1 FVRSPR
7 TRTSAP
13 VTDPARRTP
22 RRLRPASRIAFVLRR
37 LRPASRA
44 ALALRHLRPAPSIA
58 FALAGATAAATALPL
73 AAPQITRRFVDDAIG
88 GAGLRHLIMI
98 ALGYLALAAAGQ
110 AARMVTAWLAGRL
123 AWDGTN
129 RLRERLAGHVLGL
142 DLAFHA
148 RHPPGELIERVDGD
162 VAAVAD
168 FVVAFVL
175 DVVAGLLL
183 LGGVLVVVFTV
194 DWRLGA
200 ALLAYC
206 VLAGLGMTGAQRLAV
221 PSATR
226 SRQASAALYGHL
238 EERLAG
244 AEDLRANGAGR
255 HAVGRFHQVA
265 GAWFRAEWH
274 GSRVAGGLLA
284 ATGVAFAAGTA
295 LMLAL
300 AAWLLAAGAVTV
312 GTAVLLFQ
320 YTLMIRMPFERLID
334 QLRQLQ
340 GALAGFARVSDL
352 LAERPVLPEPEAPR
366 PLPASG
372 ALGLRL
378 DDVSFAY
385 PDDGEP
391 VLSSLSITL
400 APGERLGLV
409 GRTGSGKTTL
419 AKLVLRLY
427 DPATG
432 TVEIGGVDLR
442 EADPASL
449 RRRVAVVTQDV
460 RLFAGDVRDNLT
472 LFRPG
477 HDDDRLRAVL
487 AGVGLGP
494 WLDSLPA
501 GLDTEL
507 GAGLGTG
514 LGTGAGAGV
523 GAGVGG
529 VSAGE
534 AQLLAFARAFLAD
547 PGLVVLDEASSRLD
561 PATERH
567 VEESVRRLLDGRTG
581 VLIAHRLSSLAH
593 VDTVAVLDHGKLVEY
608 GRREA
613 LAADPHSRFGRLLDA
628 AGVRR

>member
-1 FVRSPR
+1 MRSPLTR
-7 TRTSAP
+7 TRPHVTS
-13 VTDPARRTP
+13 PARQ
-22 RRLRPASRIAFVLRR
+22 
-37 LRPASRA
+37 
-44 ALALRHLRPAPSIA
+44 ALRHLRPAPRA
-58 FALAGATAAATALPL
+58 ALALGAATAAATALPL
-73 AAPQITRRFVDDAIG
+73 AAPHVTRRFVDDAVA
-88 GAGLRHLIMI
+88 GAGLRHLIVI
-98 ALGYLALAAAGQ
+98 ALGYLGLAAAGQ
-110 AARMVTAWLAGRL
+110 AARMAAAWLAGRL

-129 RLRERLAGHVLGL
+129 RLREHLAGHALGL

-148 RHPPGELIERVDGD
+148 RHSPGELIERVDGD

-183 LGGVLVVVFTV
+183 LAGVLAVVLAV

-206 VLAGLGMTGAQRLAV
+206 LLTGLAMAGAQRLAV

-226 SRQASAALYGHL
+226 SREASAALYGHL

-255 HAVGRFHQVA
+255 HALGRFHQVA

-274 GSRVAGGLLA
+274 GSRIAGGLLA
-284 ATGVAFAAGTA
+284 ATNVAFAAGTA

-300 AAWLLAAGAVTV
+300 AAWLLDAGALTV

-320 YTLMIRMPFERLID
+320 YTLMIRTPFERLID
-334 QLRQLQ
+334 QLRQFQ
-340 GALAGFARVSDL
+340 GALAGFARIGSL
-352 LAERPVLPEPEAPR
+352 LAERPALPVHAAPR

-385 PDDGEP
+385 PDDGESA
-391 VLSSLSITL
+391 LSGITLTL

-419 AKLVLRLY
+419 AKLLLRLY
-427 DPATG
+427 DPTGG
-432 TVEIGGVDLR
+432 TVEIGGLDLR
-442 EADPASL
+442 ECDPESL
-449 RRRVAVVTQDV
+449 RRRVGVVTQDV
-460 RLFAGDVRDNLT
+460 RLFDGSVRDNLT
-472 LFRPG
+472 LFG
-477 HDDDRLRAVL
+477 ALTSAHDDARLLEAL
-487 AGVGLGP
+487 DGVGLGGR
-494 WLDSLPA
+494 LAALPG
-501 GLDTEL
+501 GLDGEP
-507 GAGLGTG
+507 GGL
-514 LGTGAGAGV
+514 
-523 GAGVGG
+523 
-529 VSAGE
+529 SAGE

-547 PGLVVLDEASSRLD
+547 PGLVILDEASSRLD

-567 VEESVRRLLDGRTG
+567 VEDGVRRLLDGRTG

-593 VDTVAVLDHGKLVEY
+593 VDKIAVLERGKLVEY
-608 GRREA
+608 GRRA
-613 LAADPHSRFGRLLDA
+613 DLAADPASRFGRLLDA
-628 AGVRR
+628 AGVSR

>member
-1 FVRSPR
+1 M
-7 TRTSAP
+7 
-13 VTDPARRTP
+13 
-22 RRLRPASRIAFVLRR
+22 
-37 LRPASRA
+37 
-44 ALALRHLRPAPSIA
+44 RHLRPAPRA
-58 FALAGATAAATALPL
+58 ALALGAATAAATALPL
-73 AAPQITRRFVDDAIG
+73 AAPHVTRRFVDDAAG
-88 GAGLRHLIMI
+88 GAGLRHLIVI

-110 AARMVTAWLAGRL
+110 AARMAAAWLAGRL

-129 RLRERLAGHVLGL
+129 RLREHLAGHVLGL

-148 RHPPGELIERVDGD
+148 RHSPGELIERVDGD
-162 VAAVAD
+162 VAAVAE

-183 LGGVLVVVFTV
+183 LAGVLAVVFTV

-206 VLAGLGMTGAQRLAV
+206 LLTGLAMTGAQRLAV

-255 HAVGRFHQVA
+255 HALGRFHQVA

-274 GSRVAGGLLA
+274 GSRIAGALLA
-284 ATGVAFAAGTA
+284 ATNVAFAAGTA

-300 AAWLLAAGAVTV
+300 AAWLLDAGTLTV

-320 YTLMIRMPFERLID
+320 YTLMIRTPFERLID
-334 QLRQLQ
+334 QLRQFQ
-340 GALAGFARVSDL
+340 GALAGFARIGSL
-352 LAERPVLPEPEAPR
+352 LAERPALPVHAAPR

-385 PDDGEP
+385 PDDGETA
-391 VLSSLSITL
+391 LSGITLTL

-409 GRTGSGKTTL
+409 GRTSSGKTTL
-419 AKLVLRLY
+419 AKLLLRLY
-427 DPATG
+427 DPTGG
-432 TVEIGGVDLR
+432 TVGIGGLDLR
-442 EADPASL
+442 ECDPESL
-449 RRRVAVVTQDV
+449 RRRVTVVTQDV
-460 RLFAGDVRDNLT
+460 RLFDGSVRDNLT
-472 LFRPG
+472 LFGALTGPR
-477 HDDDRLRAVL
+477 HDDAHLLEVL
-487 AGVGLGP
+487 AGVGLGG
-494 WLDSLPA
+494 WLAALPG
-501 GLDTEL
+501 GLDGEP
-507 GAGLGTG
+507 GGL
-514 LGTGAGAGV
+514 
-523 GAGVGG
+523 
-529 VSAGE
+529 SAGE

-547 PGLVVLDEASSRLD
+547 PGLVILDEASSRLD

-567 VEESVRRLLDGRTG
+567 VEDAVRRLLDGRTG

-593 VDTVAVLDHGKLVEY
+593 VDKIAVLERGKLVEY
-608 GRREA
+608 GRRA
-613 LAADPHSRFGRLLDA
+613 DLAADPGSRFGRLLDA
-628 AGVRR
+628 AGVTR

>member
-1 FVRSPR
+1 MISPL
-7 TRTSAP
+7 TRTSP
-13 VTDPARRTP
+13 HVDRPARQ
-22 RRLRPASRIAFVLRR
+22 
-37 LRPASRA
+37 
-44 ALALRHLRPAPSIA
+44 ALRHLRPAPRT
-58 FALAGATAAATALPL
+58 ALALTAATAAATALPL

-88 GAGLRHLIMI
+88 GAGPRHLILI
-98 ALGYLALAAAGQ
+98 ALGYLGLAAAGQ
-110 AARMVTAWLAGRL
+110 AARMVTAWLSGRL

-129 RLRERLAGHVLGL
+129 RLREHLTGHALGL

-148 RHPPGELIERVDGD
+148 RHTPGELIERVDGD
-162 VAAVAD
+162 VVAVAD

-183 LGGVLVVVFTV
+183 LAGVLAVVFTV
-194 DWRLGA
+194 DWRLGS

-206 VLAGLGMTGAQRLAV
+206 VPAGLGMAGAQRLAV

-226 SRQASAALYGHL
+226 SREASAALYGHL

-255 HAVGRFHQVA
+255 HAVGRFHEVA
-265 GAWFRAEWH
+265 GSWFRAEWY
-274 GSRVAGGLLA
+274 GSRIAGGLLA

-295 LMLAL
+295 LMLGL
-300 AAWLLAAGAVTV
+300 AAWLLDAGAVTV

-320 YTLMIRMPFERLID
+320 YTLMIRTPFERLID
-334 QLRQLQ
+334 QLRQFQ
-340 GALAGFARVSDL
+340 GALAGFARIGAL
-352 LAERPVLPEPEAPR
+352 LAERPALPAPAAPR
-366 PLPASG
+366 PLPAAG

-378 DDVSFAY
+378 ADVGFAY

-391 VLSSLSITL
+391 ALSGITLTL

-419 AKLVLRLY
+419 AKLLLRLY
-427 DPATG
+427 DPTGG
-432 TVEIGGVDLR
+432 TVEIGGLDLR
-442 EADPASL
+442 EADPESL

-460 RLFAGDVRDNLT
+460 RLFAGSVRDNLT
-472 LFRPG
+472 LFGTLSESRSSTRSGAG

-487 AGVGLGP
+487 DGVGLGG
-494 WLDSLPA
+494 WLAALPG
-501 GLDTEL
+501 GLDGEPGEL
-507 GAGLGTG
+507 
-514 LGTGAGAGV
+514 
-523 GAGVGG
+523 
-529 VSAGE
+529 SAGE

-547 PGLVVLDEASSRLD
+547 PGLVILDEASSRLD

-567 VEESVRRLLDGRTG
+567 VEDGVRRLLDGRTG

-593 VDTVAVLDHGKLVEY
+593 VDKIAVLERGKLVEY
-608 GRREA
+608 GRRTD

-628 AGVRR
+628 AGVSR

>member
-1 FVRSPR
+1 MRSPLTR
-7 TRTSAP
+7 TRPHVAR
-13 VTDPARRTP
+13 PARQ
-22 RRLRPASRIAFVLRR
+22 
-37 LRPASRA
+37 
-44 ALALRHLRPAPSIA
+44 ALRHLRPGPRA
-58 FALAGATAAATALPL
+58 ALALGAATAAATALPL
-73 AAPQITRRFVDDAIG
+73 AAPHVTRRFVDDAAG
-88 GAGLRHLIMI
+88 GAGLRHLIVI

-110 AARMVTAWLAGRL
+110 AARMAAAWLAGRL

-129 RLRERLAGHVLGL
+129 RLREHLAGHVLGL

-148 RHPPGELIERVDGD
+148 RHSPGELIERVDGD

-183 LGGVLVVVFTV
+183 LAGVLAVVFTV

-206 VLAGLGMTGAQRLAV
+206 LLTGLAMTGAQRLAV

-226 SRQASAALYGHL
+226 SREASAALYGHL

-244 AEDLRANGAGR
+244 AEDLRANGAGG
-255 HAVGRFHQVA
+255 HALGRFHQVA

-274 GSRVAGGLLA
+274 GSRIAGGLLA
-284 ATGVAFAAGTA
+284 ATNVAFAAGTA

-300 AAWLLAAGAVTV
+300 AAWLLDAGALTV

-320 YTLMIRMPFERLID
+320 YTLMIRTPFERLID
-334 QLRQLQ
+334 QLRQFQ
-340 GALAGFARVSDL
+340 GALAGFARIGSL
-352 LAERPVLPEPEAPR
+352 LAERPALPVRAVPR

-385 PDDGEP
+385 PDDGETA
-391 VLSSLSITL
+391 LSGITLTL

-419 AKLVLRLY
+419 AKLLLRLY
-427 DPATG
+427 DPTGG
-432 TVEIGGVDLR
+432 TVEIGGLDLR
-442 EADPASL
+442 ECDPESL
-449 RRRVAVVTQDV
+449 RRRVGVVTQDV
-460 RLFAGDVRDNLT
+460 RLFDGSVRDNLT
-472 LFRPG
+472 LFGALTDPR
-477 HDDDRLRAVL
+477 HDDAHLLEVL
-487 AGVGLGP
+487 AGVGLGNWP
-494 WLDSLPA
+494 AALPG
-501 GLDTEL
+501 GLDGEP
-507 GAGLGTG
+507 GGL
-514 LGTGAGAGV
+514 
-523 GAGVGG
+523 
-529 VSAGE
+529 SAGE

-547 PGLVVLDEASSRLD
+547 PGLVILDEASSRLD

-567 VEESVRRLLDGRTG
+567 VEDGVRRLLDGRSG

-593 VDTVAVLDHGKLVEY
+593 VDKIAVLERGKLVEY
-608 GRREA
+608 GRRA
-613 LAADPHSRFGRLLDA
+613 DLAADPGSRFGRLLDA
-628 AGVRR
+628 AGVSR

>member
-1 FVRSPR
+1 MRSPH
-7 TRTSAP
+7 TRTSAHVGNP
-13 VTDPARRTP
+13 
-22 RRLRPASRIAFVLRR
+22 
-37 LRPASRA
+37 
-44 ALALRHLRPAPSIA
+44 ALRHLRPAPRT
-58 FALAGATAAATALPL
+58 ALALTAATAAATALPL
-73 AAPQITRRFVDDAIG
+73 AAPQITRRFVDDAIA
-88 GAGLRHLIMI
+88 GAGPRHLTMI

-110 AARMVTAWLAGRL
+110 AARMITAWLAGRL

-129 RLRERLAGHVLGL
+129 RLRERLAGHALGL

-148 RHPPGELIERVDGD
+148 RHTPGELIERVDGD

-206 VLAGLGMTGAQRLAV
+206 ALAGLGMTGAQRLAV

-226 SRQASAALYGHL
+226 SRQASAALHGHL

-265 GAWFRAEWH
+265 GTWFRAEWH

-300 AAWLLAAGAVTV
+300 TAWLLAAGALTI

-320 YTLMIRMPFERLID
+320 YTLMIRTPFERLID

-340 GALAGFARVSDL
+340 GALAGFARAGDL
-352 LAERPVLPEPEAPR
+352 LAERPALPAPAAPR
-366 PLPASG
+366 PLPVSG

-391 VLSSLSITL
+391 VLSSLSLTL
-400 APGERLGLV
+400 APGERLGVV

-419 AKLVLRLY
+419 AKLLLRLY
-427 DPATG
+427 DPTAG
-432 TVEIGGVDLR
+432 TVGIGGVDLR

-472 LFRPG
+472 LFGTLFGPG

-487 AGVGLGP
+487 DGVGLGP
-494 WLDSLPA
+494 WLDSLP
-501 GLDTEL
+501 D
-507 GAGLGTG
+507 GLGTRLDGG
-514 LGTGAGAGV
+514 L
-523 GAGVGG
+523 GG

-581 VLIAHRLSSLAH
+581 VLVAHRLSSLAH
-593 VDTVAVLDHGKLVEY
+593 VDKIAVLDRGKLVEY
-608 GRREA
+608 GRRED
-613 LAADPHSRFGRLLDA
+613 LAADPRSRFGRVLDA
-628 AGVRR
+628 AGVSR